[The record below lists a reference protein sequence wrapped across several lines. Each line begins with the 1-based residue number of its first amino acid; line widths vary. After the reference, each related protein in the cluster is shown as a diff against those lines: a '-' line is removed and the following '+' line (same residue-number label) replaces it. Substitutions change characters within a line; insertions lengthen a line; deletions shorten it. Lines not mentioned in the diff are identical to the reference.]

1 MSASTVMAA
10 EVSGG
15 QQALTTVLFLSF
27 VAVTLFITV
36 RKIARSRCGSGAAL
50 LTDLDTSPT

>member
-1 MSASTVMAA
+1 MAQPTPSIDFA
-10 EVSGG
+10 NLPVPTEGI
-15 QQALTTVLFLSF
+15 L
-27 VAVTLFITV
+27 VTLFITV